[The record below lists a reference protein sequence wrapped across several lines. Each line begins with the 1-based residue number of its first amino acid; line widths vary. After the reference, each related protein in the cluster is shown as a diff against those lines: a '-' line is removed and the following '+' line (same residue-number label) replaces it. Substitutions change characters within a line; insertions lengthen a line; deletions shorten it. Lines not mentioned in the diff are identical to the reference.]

1 MCSLQEY
8 DDKKI
13 HNSERRSFMHKS
25 SFLRMGRLIKYYE
38 PFFHKSNGKINVLD
52 IGSYDVNGTYR
63 EILDVSQYCYTGL
76 DMEPGKN
83 VDIVPKDIY
92 HWNEISDQS
101 FDLVISGQVFEHI
114 EYPWLTIREIARVLK
129 PSGFCIII
137 APNAG
142 TEHKAPKDC
151 YRYFADGLAALA
163 KWADLKV
170 HHTSVGGMP
179 ETENPWEWM
188 NDWNDGCMVAQKE
201 PSESTLTVNPFTQ
214 ERRVPTYGYFDT
226 CRIWET
232 TVRKVCEKY
241 KDKRPFVLFGAG
253 WIGDMVLDI
262 LGKRNVDFFI
272 DNSPDKIGKK
282 FRGKRIISF
291 HEYLDV
297 CDRYNCLITAS
308 YNASILIKQ
317 QMEEK
322 GVIGEILY

>member
-83 VDIVPKDIY
+83 VDIVPKDMY

-170 HHTSVGGMP
+170 HHTSVGGDAG
-179 ETENPWEWM
+179 N
-188 NDWNDGCMVAQKE
+188 
-201 PSESTLTVNPFTQ
+201 
-214 ERRVPTYGYFDT
+214 
-226 CRIWET
+226 
-232 TVRKVCEKY
+232 RKSMGMDE
-241 KDKRPFVLFGAG
+241 
-253 WIGDMVLDI
+253 
-262 LGKRNVDFFI
+262 
-272 DNSPDKIGKK
+272 
-282 FRGKRIISF
+282 
-291 HEYLDV
+291 
-297 CDRYNCLITAS
+297 
-308 YNASILIKQ
+308 
-317 QMEEK
+317 
-322 GVIGEILY
+322 